1 MGLADLLA
9 TAEQTLGGLRLTIPE
24 NWHQG
29 RTAYGGLSAS
39 LALAAARQ
47 AGGANLPPLRS
58 AQVSF
63 VGPVFGEIEA
73 RARVLRRGRN
83 AVFVAAELL
92 RQGEVVLA
100 TTFVFMAPVESKLHF
115 QSKLDM
121 PGLILVDEG
130 VTRPSPPG
138 VMQFFEHM
146 EVRFAVPPRDEV
158 RPEVCWWIR
167 ARDRAG
173 IDPEL
178 ELLFL
183 ADMTPPGVL
192 PLLEQPIPPISSM
205 TWLANFLSP
214 APQTRDGWWLL
225 RTTGDYAENG
235 CSSDRTEVWNTDGQ
249 PMLIGMQSVAI
260 FG

>member
-1 MGLADLLA
+1 MGLDELLA
-9 TAEQTLGGLRLTIPE
+9 TAEPLGDGFRIAIPD

-29 RTAYGGLSAS
+29 RTAYGGLSAA
-39 LALAAARQ
+39 LALHVARQ
-47 AGGANLPPLRS
+47 VCGGALPPLRS
-58 AQVSF
+58 AQISF

-92 RQGEVVLA
+92 REDEVVLA
-100 TTFVFMAPVESKLHF
+100 TTFVFMAPVESTLHY
-115 QSKLDM
+115 QSKLEM
-121 PGLILVDEG
+121 PGLIPFDQG
-130 VTRPSPPG
+130 VTRASPPG
-138 VMQFFEHM
+138 AMQFFANM
-146 EVRFAVPPRDEV
+146 EVRFAVPPLDEP

-173 IDPEL
+173 IDPEM

-235 CSSDRTEVWNTDGQ
+235 CSSDRTEIWNTDGV